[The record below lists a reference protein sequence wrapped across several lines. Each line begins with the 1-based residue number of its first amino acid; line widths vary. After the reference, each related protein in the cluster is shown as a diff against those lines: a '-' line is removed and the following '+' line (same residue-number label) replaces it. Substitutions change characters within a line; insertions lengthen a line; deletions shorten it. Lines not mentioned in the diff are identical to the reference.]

1 MSVNLDG
8 QGKNKIDTGI
18 AFFDHMLDGF
28 ARHGLFDL
36 EVKVDGDLEVDSHH
50 TIEDVGIVLGTAI
63 KKRSEIR
70 PELKDMVILFFRW
83 MKCLLF
89 VQQIFRDV
97 LILSLTPD
105 LQQTN

>member
-1 MSVNLDG
+1 MITCL
-8 QGKNKIDTGI
+8 I
-18 AFFDHMLDGF
+18 GF

-63 KKRSEIR
+63 KKALGDKAGIKRYGYF
-70 PELKDMVILFFRW
+70 ILP
-83 MKCLLF
+83 MDEVLALCAADL
-89 VQQIFRDV
+89 RDV